1 MSFFNK
7 KEDVLEF
14 ELTEYGKRLLEQGV
28 MKPAYYA
35 FFDDDILYDSAAGGF
50 SENQNDAARRIKYET
65 PSLRVQANT
74 TGAETRVNE
83 FLLNV
88 TGGANEDIFA
98 STISENSVSFVN
110 AFQSA
115 PHFSQK
121 YFLGADPIGS
131 SDLKTEYAPA
141 WHINC
146 LAAEIS
152 SSQDYLTVDLNNT
165 NTGLANGIVRQIP
178 QLNITLDYKTFLAKS
193 TFIEDNSVQNIVQ
206 LTSDHFDGNVELYV
220 QENFLVLDV
229 REKNAEFMKENVDI
243 EVFELGPTS
252 ATTAGDQLVPLEFMR
267 EDNALEIPGDNKVEH
282 YMNILVDGNIPA
294 HIAEELGINL
304 SSIRGESV
312 RVHLSRDL
320 YQTDN
325 EEPC

>member
-7 KEDVLEF
+7 KEDVLDF
-14 ELTEYGKRLLEQGV
+14 QLTEYGKRLLEQGLL
-28 MKPAYYA
+28 KPSYYA
-35 FFDDDILYDSAAGGF
+35 FFDDEVLYDSEAGGF
-50 SENQNDAARRIKYET
+50 SESQNSTARRIKYET
-65 PSLRVQANT
+65 PALKAQANT
-74 TGAETRVNE
+74 TGVESRVNE

-98 STISENSVSFVN
+98 TTISENSVDFVN
-110 AFQSA
+110 AFQST
-115 PHFSQK
+115 PHFGQK
-121 YFLGADPIGS
+121 YFLGSDPLGN

-152 SSQDYLTVDLNNT
+152 SSQEYLTVNLTGT
-165 NTGLANGIVRQIP
+165 NAGLADGIVRQIP
-178 QLNITLDYKTFLAKS
+178 QLDITLDYKTFLDRS
-193 TFIEDNSVQNIVQ
+193 TFLEENSVENVVQ

-229 REKNAEFMKENVDI
+229 QEKNTEFMKENVSI
-243 EVFELGPTS
+243 EVFEVASDNTLMPLG
-252 ATTAGDQLVPLEFMR
+252 FMR
-267 EDNALEIPGDNKVEH
+267 PEGLLETPGDNKVEY
-282 YMNILVDGNIPA
+282 YMNILADGDIPA
-294 HIAEELGINL
+294 HIAEELGI
-304 SSIRGESV
+304 SMASIRGESV